1 MSVGK
6 TRSGRDAGPNLIDR
20 CTCQRVGAQTREA
33 EWSWKMG
40 EGLVCS
46 LQEARSPAQPSTT
59 DPACRAR
66 SRSYH
71 SATWQVGFVT
81 ATAEW

>member
-1 MSVGK
+1 
-6 TRSGRDAGPNLIDR
+6 
-20 CTCQRVGAQTREA
+20 
-33 EWSWKMG
+33 MG

-46 LQEARSPAQPSTT
+46 LQEACSPAQPSTT